1 MKRRDKIIKEE
12 EVKKT
17 SRMSEL
23 TWGIGIE
30 HEMRV
35 RFKKGYY
42 QFSKDFTSRFFPP
55 PMEMTIKNSS
65 GYIFIQSYILMYYFD
80 LLNVFLLKR
89 FFEFTENDEE
99 KKYANDI
106 LILYDLYLRAKSKKE
121 FPLDNPLYFIRSN
134 KHKDFIKN
142 RNHIQFYLK
151 MYNLYHNP
159 MLFFDIHFSH
169 NSSLNITF
177 ESIWDLNYQLANIED
192 DEVFQMLI
200 TSFTDYYHGDIYR
213 SFRDKLSNILESKNI
228 QDITVEMINS
238 EDSDHWKISSIK
250 QFIKIDIHDFS
261 INNMGLN
268 KKTIKD
274 LKDIQNRYIY
284 IIKNTIEHNYQFD
297 NSNLNDIYHYLYFMY
312 KNSIPMNDNSSRTQ
326 ILEFITVNY
335 RKKSFESMY
344 EELMNIENTFFK
356 VINQIPIFKKYVEI
370 FGEIGYHQIGS
381 VGESIE
387 VADIVTF
394 DYNIVESDYTGSYH
408 IWVTPPYRPTTSSKR
423 FQEECATLANKF
435 QLIEPLI
442 AAHFT
447 SPSIEA
453 FGDDGTLARSSFRQF
468 IGAYSNYG
476 TADISFLMGA
486 PSHTISKYYL
496 SENDLKQSLEEGKQL
511 AIFAYVTTPVYS
523 IDGKQIMN
531 LDKLEERFLTSNLY
545 RSFKEGNINSKPPP
559 NIEDYYSRVFTHS
572 KIRPVDNHLNIGPD
586 IRTRDYKELV
596 YPLSNDWTPE
606 FIKKDNKFIQV
617 YVNYKDKKISYVPV
631 FNKEK
636 HKKRLKDE
644 RIGIE
649 MRVFD
654 HFPTH
659 YLYQILQILSCI
671 TFQSFLEP
679 YTVTKENMYIHQQW
693 WHNEMANVIMQ
704 GFEYK
709 PSYTYL
715 KNLAHEFKLS
725 ELRLDKI
732 ESKKERRISSKTY
745 TQMVFEK
752 IFNRLHKRFKPYPL
766 YQKLS
771 FQKPNMKFISLNKK
785 AWYNIFTDY
794 LIRNPTVYREL
805 SNKKELNDQ
814 DIVKVLGNKYQQNV
828 KRVKSYIHNIH
839 KVNMNNINKNKK

>member
-1 MKRRDKIIKEE
+1 MKKETNIK
-12 EVKKT
+12 KPK
-17 SRMSEL
+17 SRIGDL
-23 TWGIGIE
+23 TWGVGIE

-42 QFSKDFTSRFFPP
+42 QFSKEFTERFFPP
-55 PMEMTIKNSS
+55 PMDLTLKNSS
-65 GYIFIQSYILMYYFD
+65 GYIFIQTYILMYYFEI
-80 LLNVFLLKR
+80 LKVFLLKR
-89 FFEFTENDEE
+89 FFEFTQNDEE
-99 KKYANDI
+99 KKFSNEI

-121 FPLDNPLYFIRSN
+121 FPLDNPLYFVRSN
-134 KHKDFIKN
+134 KYQEFK
-142 RNHIQFYLK
+142 RNKKHIQFYLK

-159 MLFFDIHFSH
+159 MLFFDIYFSH
-169 NSSLNITF
+169 NTSLNLSL
-177 ESIWDLNYQLANIED
+177 ESLWDLNYQLANIED
-192 DEVFQMLI
+192 DEIFQMFI
-200 TSFTDYYHGDIYR
+200 TSFTDYYHGDLYKI
-213 SFRDKLSNILESKNI
+213 FRDKLNNVIENKNI
-228 QDITVEMINS
+228 NDISVELIP
-238 EDSDHWKISSIK
+238 SDDENLDNWKLSSIK
-250 QFIKIDIHDFS
+250 QFIKIDISDISF
-261 INNMGLN
+261 NTMGFN
-268 KKTIKD
+268 KKTMKD
-274 LKDIQNRYIY
+274 LKDVQYRYID
-284 IIKNTIEHNYQFD
+284 ILKKTIEHTYDFKEND
-297 NSNLNDIYHYLYFMY
+297 LNQIYHSLYFMY
-312 KNSIPMNDNSSRTQ
+312 KNHIPMIDHSSITQ
-326 ILEFITVNY
+326 CIEFITVNY
-335 RKKSFESMY
+335 KKNSFEYMH
-344 EELMNIENTFFK
+344 EELMNFEKTFFM
-356 VINQIPIFKKYVEI
+356 VINQIPIFKKYVDI

-394 DYNIVESDYTGSYH
+394 DYNIIEQDYTGSYH
-408 IWVTPPYRPTTSSKR
+408 IWITPPYRPQTSQKR

-468 IGAYSNYG
+468 IGAFSNYG
-476 TADISFLMGA
+476 TSDISFLMGA

-496 SENDLKQSLEEGKQL
+496 NENDLKQSLEDGKQL

-523 IDGKQIMN
+523 MKGKQIMN
-531 LDKLEERFLTSNLY
+531 YEKLEERFLTSNLY
-545 RSFKEGNINSKPPP
+545 RSFKQGNVNSKPPS
-559 NIEDYYSRVFTHS
+559 NIEDYYSKVFTHS

-596 YPLSNDWTPE
+596 YPLSIDWTPE
-606 FIKKDNKFIQV
+606 YIKKDNKFIQV
-617 YVNYKDKKISYVPV
+617 YVNYKDKKISHVPV
-631 FNKEK
+631 YNVEK
-636 HKKRLKDE
+636 YKKRMKDQ

-649 MRVFD
+649 MRVLD
-654 HFPTH
+654 HFPTIH
-659 YLYQILQILSCI
+659 LNQILQLLSCL

-715 KNLAHEFKLS
+715 MNLSKEFKLS
-725 ELRLDKI
+725 ELRLDKLD
-732 ESKKERRISSKTY
+732 SKKDRRLSNKTY

-752 IFNRLHKRFKPYPL
+752 IYSRLHKRFKPYPL

-771 FQKPNMKFISLNKK
+771 FQKPKMKFISLNKK

-805 SNKKELNDQ
+805 SDKKKLNDN
-814 DIVKVLGNKYQQNV
+814 DVVKVLGKKYEQNV
-828 KRVKSYIHNIH
+828 QRVKSFIQNIQ
-839 KVNMNNINKNKK
+839 KMNNFKNKNNTNQS

>member
-1 MKRRDKIIKEE
+1 MKKVSNSIET
-12 EVKKT
+12 KKKNNPP
-17 SRMSEL
+17 SRIGDL

-55 PMEMTIKNSS
+55 PMDLTLKNSS

-80 LLNVFLLKR
+80 ILKVFLLKR

-99 KKYANDI
+99 KKYANEI

-134 KHKDFIKN
+134 KYNDFTKN
-142 RNHIQFYLK
+142 RNHIQFYLQ

-169 NSSLNITF
+169 NSSLNISM
-177 ESIWDLNYQLANIED
+177 ESIWDIHYQLANIED
-192 DEVFQMLI
+192 DEVFQMLV

-213 SFRDKLSNILESKNI
+213 TFRDKLNNIIDSKNI
-228 QDITVEMINS
+228 NDISVELIP
-238 EDSDHWKISSIK
+238 SDDQENWKMSAIK
-250 QFIKIDIHDFS
+250 QFIKIDIHDISFDS
-261 INNMGLN
+261 MGMN
-268 KKTIKD
+268 HKKTIKD
-274 LKDIQNRYIY
+274 LKDVQYRYID
-284 IIKNTIEHNYQFD
+284 ILKRTIEHTYHFD
-297 NSNLNDIYHYLYFMY
+297 TNEMNVIYHSLYFMY
-312 KNSIPMNDNSSRTQ
+312 KNSIPMIDFSSKTQ
-326 ILEFITVNY
+326 FMEFVTVNY
-335 RKKSFESMY
+335 RKHSFEYMHQ
-344 EELMNIENTFFK
+344 ELMNFENTFFK
-356 VINQIPIFKKYVEI
+356 VINQIPIIKKYVDV
-370 FGEIGYHQIGS
+370 FGEIVYHQIGS

-394 DYNIVESDYTGSYH
+394 DYNIVETDYTGSYH

-468 IGAYSNYG
+468 VGAFSNYG
-476 TADISFLMGA
+476 TSDISFLMGA
-486 PSHTISKYYL
+486 PSHNISKYYL
-496 SENDLKQSLEEGKQL
+496 NENDLKQSLEDGKQL
-511 AIFAYVTTPVYS
+511 AIFAYVSTPVFS
-523 IDGKQIMN
+523 MNGKPILN
-531 LDKLEERFLTSNLY
+531 YKKLEERFLTSNLY
-545 RSFKEGNINSKPPP
+545 RSFKQGNINSKPPSQ
-559 NIEDYYSRVFTHS
+559 IEDYYTKVFTHS
-572 KIRPVDNHLNIGPD
+572 KIRPIDNHLNIGPD
-586 IRTRDYKELV
+586 IRTRDYEELV
-596 YPLSNDWTPE
+596 YPLSMDWTPE
-606 FIKKDNKFIQV
+606 YIKKDNKFIQV

-631 FNKEK
+631 YNSEK
-636 HKKRLKDE
+636 YKKRLKE
-644 RIGIE
+644 QRIGIE

-654 HFPTH
+654 HFPTIH
-659 YLYQILQILSCI
+659 LNQILQLLSCL
-671 TFQSFLEP
+671 TFQSFMEP
-679 YTVTKENMYIHQQW
+679 YVVTSENMYIHQQW

-715 KNLAHEFKLS
+715 NNLAKEFKLS
-725 ELRLDKI
+725 ELRLDKLD
-732 ESKKERRISSKTY
+732 SKKERKLSNKTY
-745 TQMVFEK
+745 SQMVFEK
-752 IFNRLHKRFKPYPL
+752 IYNRLHKRFKPYPL

-771 FQKPNMKFISLNKK
+771 FQKPTMKFISLNKK

-794 LIRNPTVYREL
+794 LIRNPTVYRKL
-805 SNKKELNDQ
+805 SNKKQLNDN
-814 DIVKVLGNKYQQNV
+814 DVVRVLGKKYQQNV
-828 KRVKSYIHNIH
+828 QRVKSFIHNIS
-839 KVNMNNINKNKK
+839 KMNHQNNK